1 MAPRPGFVS
10 YDDAR
15 ARRFEPF
22 ALTRPWSEMRVG
34 ALVVRE
40 RWALASGLA
49 ARGFLAGP
57 AMRDF
62 REPWSPGAATGVVRA
77 GTLVVN
83 ARCAVALAPIVPD
96 APLYRCA
103 GRVAAVRLAHDEP
116 AAAFADGTLTL
127 ETLARRHHGRRVGA
141 AVEGLWVDE
150 VWDVIGLLST
160 LLLTDLPSLAQTFA
174 CAPLPETSGAT
185 VIGSHAVWL
194 EPGARVE
201 PHTVF
206 DTTQGPVLLRRD
218 SMVQAFSRVQGPC
231 HLGTGS
237 VISGGRV
244 GGSAI
249 GEACKV
255 NGEVSASIFLGHANK
270 GHDGFVGHSVLG
282 RWVNLG
288 AGTTTSNLKNT
299 YGQVA
304 LWTPDGVRDT
314 GLQFLGTLFGDHVK
328 TGIGLRLTTGCVL
341 GAGANV
347 VDRMPPKVVE
357 PFAWGSGAP
366 YATFDVDRFLTT
378 ASRVMARRGVT
389 LEEPLARHLRR
400 AHTQRWSVG

>member
-1 MAPRPGFVS
+1 MAPRPGFVC

-34 ALVVRE
+34 ALLVRE

-49 ARGFLAGP
+49 ARGFVAGP

-62 REPWSPGAATGVVRA
+62 REPWSPSAVTRLVRA

-83 ARCAVALAPIVPD
+83 ARCAVALAPIDPD
-96 APLYRCA
+96 APLLRCA
-103 GRVAAVRLAHDEP
+103 GRVAAVRLTHDEP

-127 ETLARRHHGRRVGA
+127 ESLARRHQGRRQGS
-141 AVEGLWVDE
+141 AVEGQWVDE
-150 VWDVIGLLST
+150 VWDVVGLLSP
-160 LLLTDLPSLAQTFA
+160 LLLADLPALAQAHA
-174 CAPLPETSGAT
+174 CIPLAEGTGAT
-185 VIGSHAVWL
+185 ALGPHAVWL

-206 DTTQGPVLLRRD
+206 DTTQGPVLLRREAV
-218 SMVQAFSRVQGPC
+218 VQAFSRVQGPC
-231 HLGTGS
+231 HVGVGS

-249 GEACKV
+249 GDACKV
-255 NGEVSASIFLGHANK
+255 NGEVSASIFVGHANK

-299 YGQVA
+299 YGRVA

-314 GLQFLGTLFGDHVK
+314 GLQFLGSLFGDHVK

-347 VDRMPPKVVE
+347 VDRMPPKVVD
-357 PFAWGSGAP
+357 PFAWGGGAP

-378 ASRVMARRGVT
+378 ATRVMARRGVSLDAT
-389 LEEPLARHLRR
+389 LTQHLRR
-400 AHTQRWSVG
+400 AHAQRWSTG

>member
-1 MAPRPGFVS
+1 MASRPGLVC

-22 ALTRPWSEMRVG
+22 SLTRPWSEMRVG

-40 RWALASGLA
+40 RWTLASGLT
-49 ARGFLAGP
+49 ARGFAAGP

-62 REPWSPGAATGVVRA
+62 REPWSPASVRGVLRA

-83 ARCAVALAPIVPD
+83 ARCAVALAPMPSD

-103 GRVAAVRLAHDEP
+103 DRVAAVRLAHDEP
-116 AAAFADGTLTL
+116 AASFADGTLTL
-127 ETLARRHHGRRVGA
+127 EALARRHHGRRAGA
-141 AVEGLWVDE
+141 AIEGHWVDE
-150 VWDVIGLLST
+150 VWELIGLLSP
-160 LLLTDLPSLAQTFA
+160 LLLADLPRLARAQA
-174 CAPLPETSGAT
+174 CVPLPEDSGAT
-185 VIGSHAVWL
+185 VLGAHAVWL
-194 EPGARVE
+194 EAGARVE

-218 SMVQAFSRVQGPC
+218 ALVQAFSRVQGPC
-231 HLGTGS
+231 HLGAGS

-249 GEACKV
+249 GELCKV

-299 YGQVA
+299 YGHVA

-347 VDRMPPKVVE
+347 VDRMPPKVVD
-357 PFAWGSGAP
+357 PFAWGGGAP

-378 ASRVMARRGVT
+378 ATRVMARRGVT
-389 LEEPLARHLRR
+389 LDPSLTRHLRR
-400 AHTQRWSVG
+400 AHSQRWSTG